1 MRADVL
7 KFLDRAPD
15 DRSISYSATPLMD
28 SPSESRPSLDPLV
41 RAALAPGGRV
51 IVECSPDNPI
61 EIGLEL
67 VRERAYG
74 DTHDPR
80 LSRRGGT

>member
-1 MRADVL
+1 MGFHNRT
-7 KFLDRAPD
+7 
-15 DRSISYSATPLMD
+15 S
-28 SPSESRPSLDPLV
+28 SRLDPLV
-41 RAALAPGGRV
+41 RRVLAPGGRV

-74 DTHDPR
+74 DTMIR
-80 LSRRGGT
+80 AYRSA